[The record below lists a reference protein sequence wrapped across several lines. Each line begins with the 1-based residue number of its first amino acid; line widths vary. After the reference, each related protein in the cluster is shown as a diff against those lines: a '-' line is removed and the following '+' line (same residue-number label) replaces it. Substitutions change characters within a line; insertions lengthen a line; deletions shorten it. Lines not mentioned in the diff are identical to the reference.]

1 MAKPGV
7 IAFPVLLV
15 LGAIT
20 GYLTYDFLVVQAA
33 PKVGNFD
40 DSPYYKPISQAAT
53 AQEEEKPAVEVKE
66 SDYENVVTISILS
79 GAAVQGN
86 PDYDPDAATVPQDAL
101 IKWVNDDNV
110 PHTATS
116 GAGPSDAEFGKL
128 FDSSF
133 LDTGAEYSIPAS
145 ELGAGEHAYYCTV
158 HPYMTA
164 TVTVQ

>member
-7 IAFPVLLV
+7 IAFPVLLA

-20 GYLTYDFLVVQAA
+20 GYLAYDWMVVGATPQ
-33 PKVGNFD
+33 VGVFD
-40 DSPYYKPISQAAT
+40 NSPYYKPLSQDAT
-53 AQEEEKPAVEVKE
+53 AEEEEEQVQVNE
-66 SDYENVVTISILS
+66 SDFENVVTISILA
-79 GAAVQGN
+79 GAAVQGA
-86 PDYDPDAATVPQDAL
+86 PDYDPDSAEVPQDAL

-116 GAGPSDAEFGKL
+116 GASMSDADFGQL

-133 LDTGAEYSIPAS
+133 LDAGAEYSVPAS
-145 ELGAGEHAYYCTV
+145 ELGAGEHVYFCTV
-158 HPYMTA
+158 HPYMTG

>member
-20 GYLTYDFLVVQAA
+20 GYLSYDWMVVQAT
-33 PKVGNFD
+33 PKVGVFD
-40 DSPYYKPISQAAT
+40 DSPYYKPLSEDSAA
-53 AQEEEKPAVEVKE
+53 EEEETQEQVNEA
-66 SDYENVVTISILS
+66 DFENVVTISILA
-79 GAAVQGN
+79 GAATQN
-86 PDYDPDAATVPQDAL
+86 APDYEPDAAEVPQDAL

-116 GAGPSDAEFGKL
+116 GTGQADAKSGDL
-128 FDSSF
+128 FDSGF
-133 LDTGAEYSIPAS
+133 LDAGAEYSVPAS

-158 HPYMTA
+158 HPFMTSV
-164 TVTVQ
+164 VTVQ

>member
-1 MAKPGV
+1 MAKPGT

-20 GYLTYDFLVVQAA
+20 GYLSYDWMVVQAT
-33 PKVGNFD
+33 PKLGVFD
-40 DSPYYKPISQAAT
+40 NSPYYKPLSQDAE
-53 AQEEEKPAVEVKE
+53 AQEEEEVQVNE
-66 SDYENVVTISILS
+66 SDFDNIMTISIPS
-79 GAAVQGN
+79 GASIQGATY
-86 PDYDPDAATVPQDAL
+86 YDPGDATVPEDAL

-116 GAGPSDAEFGKL
+116 GTSASDSGQV

-133 LDTGAEYSIPAS
+133 LDAGAEYSVPAS
-145 ELGAGEHAYYCTV
+145 ELGSGEHAYFCTV
-158 HPYMTA
+158 HPYMTG

>member
-1 MAKPGV
+1 MAKPGI

-20 GYLTYDFLVVQAA
+20 GYLAYDWMVVQAT
-33 PKVGNFD
+33 PKAGVPDN
-40 DSPYYKPISQAAT
+40 SPYYKPLSQDAA
-53 AQEEEKPAVEVKE
+53 AQEETPAVQVDE
-66 SDYENVVTISILS
+66 SDFQDVVTISIPAGS
-79 GAAVQGN
+79 SIQGATY
-86 PDYDPDAATVPQDAL
+86 YDPASATVAQDAL

-116 GAGPSDAEFGKL
+116 GAGMSDADFGQL

-133 LDTGAEYSIPAS
+133 LAAGEEYSIPAS
-145 ELGAGEHAYYCTV
+145 ELGAGEHQYFCTV